1 MLVREVL
8 EEHANIIWSGV
19 ESNRKLGEGT
29 LACLLEDAFIG
40 YRRLLVACPDLGD
53 ARAERLHDANGI
65 AAAAQ
70 TNLISEMLFL
80 EGVALG
86 GEVIHLHGGILGDD
100 INGFV
105 MREDGTQPRL
115 GCDRKADVYG
125 VALSH
130 RQKLIR
136 SVGLIN
142 HILDET
148 DSLAGMNDVLP
159 DFVHI

>member
-1 MLVREVL
+1 MSLKYL
-8 EEHANIIWSGV
+8 I
-19 ESNRKLGEGT
+19 
-29 LACLLEDAFIG
+29 
-40 YRRLLVACPDLGD
+40 RRLCGSPARWYGLENSSIIFEYVPLFSKTKRQHKLKRIDYSSLPSWTGD
-53 ARAERLHDANGI
+53 TSRI
-65 AAAAQ
+65 
-70 TNLISEMLFL
+70 
-80 EGVALG
+80 
-86 GEVIHLHGGILGDD
+86 
-100 INGFV
+100 